1 MQTANVKP
9 TAVNPTDDAV
19 LSKAVANVARLWGL
33 SNDRLGRVI
42 GISAPTASRLRS
54 GSWHLE
60 RGTKPFEL
68 GQYLIRL
75 FRSLDSLMGSDD
87 KAAISWLKTRNTD
100 LDGRPIDLIL
110 TIRGLTEVANYVD
123 DFRAQV

>member
-1 MQTANVKP
+1 MQSTHAKP
-9 TAVNPTDDAV
+9 KTAVPTDEAV
-19 LSKAVANVARLWGL
+19 LSKAVSNAARLWEL
-33 SNDRLGRVI
+33 SNDRLGKII
-42 GISAPTASRLRS
+42 GVSAPTASRLRA
-54 GSWHLE
+54 GAWHLA

-87 KAAISWLKTRNTD
+87 KAAISWLKTHNTD

-110 TIRGLTEVANYVD
+110 TIRGLMLVADYVD
-123 DFRAQV
+123 DFRARV